1 MTQPILVTGGT
12 GTLGRHVV
20 QRLVAA
26 GRPVRVLTREARE
39 PLDGVEYVLGD
50 LEADTGV
57 AAAVAGVATVLHCA
71 GSGTGDARKAETLVA
86 AAVAAGVDH
95 IVYISVV
102 GADRIP
108 VVTGN
113 DRRMFGYFE
122 QKRLAEVAVEESGI
136 PFTILRATQ
145 FHDLVLIVATAM
157 TRLWVIPF
165 PLLRAQPVAADE
177 VADRLVELALGDPAG
192 LVPDLGG
199 PEVLDGREL
208 LRDYARR
215 TGRRRVILPIGLVG
229 GAARA
234 MVDGANLTLEPGT
247 GRGTWEGFLRHLLPS
262 APRRP

>member
-1 MTQPILVTGGT
+1 MTVPILVTGGT
-12 GTLGRHVV
+12 GTLGRLVV
-20 QRLVAA
+20 QRLVD
-26 GRPVRVLTREARE
+26 GGHRVRVLTREPRE
-39 PLDGVEYVLGD
+39 PLAGVEYVLGD
-50 LEADTGV
+50 LEVGTGV
-57 AAAVAGVATVLHCA
+57 VEAVAGVATVLHCA
-71 GSGTGDARKAETLVA
+71 GSGTGDARKAETLIA
-86 AAVAAGVDH
+86 AAVEAGVGH
-95 IVYISVV
+95 VVYISVV

-122 QKRLAEVAVEESGI
+122 QKRLAEVAVEGSGI

-157 TRLWVIPF
+157 TKLWVIPF
-165 PLLRAQPVAADE
+165 PKLRVQPVAASE

-208 LRDYARR
+208 LRDYATR

-229 GAARA
+229 GAAKA
-234 MVDGANLTLEPGT
+234 MIGGANLTLEPGT
-247 GRGTWEGFLRHLLPS
+247 GRGTWREFVEPLLPS
-262 APRRP
+262 LRG